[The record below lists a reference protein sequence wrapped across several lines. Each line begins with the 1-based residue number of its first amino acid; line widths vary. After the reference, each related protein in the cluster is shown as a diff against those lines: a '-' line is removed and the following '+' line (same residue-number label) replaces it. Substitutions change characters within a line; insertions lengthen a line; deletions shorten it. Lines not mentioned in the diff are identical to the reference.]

1 MSDFSEKQVFITGS
15 GCDIIICVLIKCIL
29 LLLSQGCVHRD
40 LITRSR
46 KTAMFN
52 EKLTVITKLVG
63 MQVDPDIHLL
73 FEVSWLASHSTKL
86 LSGTFCKQT

>member
-1 MSDFSEKQVFITGS
+1 MV
-15 GCDIIICVLIKCIL
+15 
-29 LLLSQGCVHRD
+29 
-40 LITRSR
+40 
-46 KTAMFN
+46 N

-73 FEVSWLASHSTKL
+73 FEVRWLASHSTKL

>member
-1 MSDFSEKQVFITGS
+1 
-15 GCDIIICVLIKCIL
+15 
-29 LLLSQGCVHRD
+29 
-40 LITRSR
+40 
-46 KTAMFN
+46 MFN